1 MRATSLGLVAGAT
14 LALALAGK
22 AVASGVRFES
32 KVVRLTVQ
40 PDAINE
46 PLQWKCTNG
55 TEIPLV
61 VERFE
66 QGCGCL
72 AGAVRDVEIAPG
84 KTGAIEAKFTPGP
97 YRGLVRK
104 SLHVRFVGF
113 EKPVELV
120 AEVTIPS
127 TVELSARDL
136 LWEADDRSSKVIE
149 IEAGTK
155 TDFRITGLVGVEE
168 SQFKLEQEILVAGRH
183 YRLSL
188 TPQDGVSPG
197 HHVLQVRTDSPDR
210 RDQVLAVFLK
220 VEAPS
225 GKEGAS

>member
-1 MRATSLGLVAGAT
+1 MRARSLGVAVGLLVAP
-14 LALALAGK
+14 AGPL
-22 AVASGVRFES
+22 AVAGVVFES
-32 KVVRLTVQ
+32 TVTRLTVE
-40 PDAINE
+40 PGSVDE
-46 PLQWKCTNG
+46 PLQWTCVNQG
-55 TEIPLV
+55 EFPLV
-61 VERFE
+61 VERYE

-72 AGAVRDVEIAPG
+72 AGAVEEVEIAPG
-84 KTGAIEAKFTPGP
+84 ETGAIRAKFTPGP

-127 TVELSARDL
+127 TVELSVRDL
-136 LWEADDRSSKVIE
+136 VWEAGDASAKVIE

-168 SQFKLEQEILVAGRH
+168 SQFKLEQETLIAGRH

-188 TPQDGVSPG
+188 TPQPGVSSG
-197 HHVLQVRTDSPDR
+197 HQVLQVRTDSPDR

-225 GKEGAS
+225 GKEGES